1 MRPAI
6 TALGQGLVF
15 HLSGQLDQTS
25 MLLYT
30 LVGAA
35 GLFSAVEAAPR
46 GLGLGK
52 LRRDGRYSYGNMYK
66 EPDVYTPV
74 AAYTPPDTNTKLAGY
89 YPPPKNTSTS
99 AINIKTLEPAI
110 QCPTNGVYVSTKTV
124 DVTITVTASSDVSY
138 APVYNDYTKT
148 LTVNGT
154 IYVPGGKH
162 VYTQPYEVETRD
174 AYPEPEA
181 TGNYPVNSNYLPPH
195 NTKAPDGTDGY
206 PYMNSTIAASFTTP
220 IDKHAYETDYQYPNQ
235 TAVYN
240 TPSGYNSIAPVN
252 TKPVYPGSSDNS
264 SIVAPVYT
272 KPVYPHPSG
281 NSSALPPFFT
291 PPAYPSVYTPPAYTK
306 AVYTPPILPGNSSV
320 IDLPVYTK
328 PAQKTPIYTKPAY
341 SDPATPSNSSI
352 VASVFTPPSYTK
364 PVYSDPANS
373 SIMAPVNTKGIDTPI
388 YTPPAYTKLVYS
400 DPAVSSNSSVLP
412 PVYTKPVKT
421 PIYTPPFNTKVPFP
435 SESSESAELPFTSAA
450 ANSTVAPVIPVYPER
465 TPVAS
470 TSQNDAVSASVT
482 QTPSGTTTDLDCDT
496 ETLRTPATSIYE
508 TPSLVRTP
516 VAASTTD
523 TCVIDSSMAPIAT
536 SYLNTTATTM
546 YSAPTETSYDDNVQ
560 KRAPK
565 RGSAYCGVNGEAA
578 GLNFLAEFSENKVGV
593 AVTLEGCYQ
602 FCEGNIPSTRGC
614 QAYRFYQVNGSPRC
628 ALYRASV
635 SASVSNLDVSVESRW
650 YDLTCGSPTTGTT
663 PNDQS
668 QSGGLSAALKIALG
682 LGN

>member
-1 MRPAI
+1 
-6 TALGQGLVF
+6 
-15 HLSGQLDQTS
+15 
-25 MLLYT
+25 MLLQT
-30 LVGAA
+30 LVGAVS
-35 GLFSAVEAAPR
+35 LFGTAVEAAPQ
-46 GLGLGK
+46 GFGFGK

-89 YPPPKNTSTS
+89 YPLPKNTSTS

-124 DVTITVTASSDVSY
+124 DVTITVTASPNVAY
-138 APVYNDYTKT
+138 VPVYNDYTKT

-220 IDKHAYETDYQYPNQ
+220 IDKHAYETNYQYPNQ

-240 TPSGYNSIAPVN
+240 TPSGYKSAAPVY
-252 TKPVYPGSSDNS
+252 TKPVYPGSENS

-281 NSSALPPFFT
+281 NSTAAPVYITPSYTRPIYSDPLVSGNSSALPPIFT

-328 PAQKTPIYTKPAY
+328 PGQKTPIYTMPAY

-352 VASVFTPPSYTK
+352 VAPDFTPPSYTK
-364 PVYSDPANS
+364 PVYSGPENS
-373 SIMAPVNTKGIDTPI
+373 SIGAPVNTKGIDTPI
-388 YTPPAYTKLVYS
+388 YTPPAYTKPVYS
-400 DPAVSSNSSVLP
+400 DPAASSNSSVVL
-412 PVYTKPVKT
+412 PVYTEPVKT

-496 ETLRTPATSIYE
+496 ETLSTPATSIYE
-508 TPSLVRTP
+508 TPSLARTP
-516 VAASTTD
+516 AAASTTE

-536 SYLNTTATTM
+536 SYQNTTATTM
-546 YSAPTETSYDDNVQ
+546 YSAPTETSYDNNLQ
-560 KRAPK
+560 NRAPK
-565 RGSAYCGVNGEAA
+565 RDSAHCGVNGEAA
-578 GLNFLAEFSENKVGV
+578 GLNFLAEFSENKNGV

-635 SASVSNLDVSVESRW
+635 SASVSTLDVSVESRW
-650 YDLTCGSPTTGTT
+650 YDSPAARPPQVLHPMTK
-663 PNDQS
+663 DSLADYQ
-668 QSGGLSAALKIALG
+668 QLSRLL
-682 LGN
+682 LV